1 MTEVRS
7 MNEVSSAGT
16 SQGGGA
22 GQATGIN
29 QRAQITL
36 GADEIDQMLSGIRS
50 MTIASIGPGG
60 QPHLVAMWFA
70 VLDGDIWFE
79 TKAKSQ
85 KAVNLRRDPRISCLA
100 EDGETYE
107 DLRGVAIE
115 GQAEVSDDPELLWR
129 VGVAVWERYH
139 GPYTDDVRSLVEE
152 MLRKRVAVR
161 VRPER
166 IRPGFDRARSARSP
180 VSLPG
185 EGGGEREPPRS
196 VRDESF
202 GPRTDCRSDR
212 AARYWLTVACCAT
225 TGTRAPAR
233 DERSGPQRR
242 SGRYKNEWADEVG
255 TDAARTT
262 GRRWRPGQR

>member
-1 MTEVRS
+1 MTEI
-7 MNEVSSAGT
+7 SSAETG
-16 SQGGGA
+16 QGGGA
-22 GQATGIN
+22 RQTAGVN

-36 GADEIDQMLSGIRS
+36 GADEIAQMLSGVRS
-50 MTIASIGPGG
+50 ITVASIGPGG

-70 VLDGDIWFE
+70 VLDGDIWFG

-139 GPYTDDVRSLVEE
+139 GPYSNDVRPLVEE

-161 VRPER
+161 VRPDR
-166 IRPGFDRARSARSP
+166 IRSWDHRKLG
-180 VSLPG
+180 LPSSG
-185 EGGGEREPPRS
+185 
-196 VRDESF
+196 
-202 GPRTDCRSDR
+202 
-212 AARYWLTVACCAT
+212 AATGATVT
-225 TGTRAPAR
+225 AP
-233 DERSGPQRR
+233 
-242 SGRYKNEWADEVG
+242 
-255 TDAARTT
+255 
-262 GRRWRPGQR
+262 GRRPR

>member
-1 MTEVRS
+1 MLQMAWDHGYRS
-7 MNEVSSAGT
+7 DNPVQGIRLKHPPAKPIVVATPGQFQRVYQALP
-16 SQGGGA
+16 SQCA
-22 GQATGIN
+22 AATGT
-29 QRAQITL
+29 A
-36 GADEIDQMLSGIRS
+36 GAWMGGRVFVRWIMADGFTWPRCS
-50 MTIASIGPGG
+50 ASLPAEAGP
-60 QPHLVAMWFA
+60 P
-70 VLDGDIWFE
+70 
-79 TKAKSQ
+79 
-85 KAVNLRRDPRISCLA
+85 A

-242 SGRYKNEWADEVG
+242 SGRYQNEWADEVG